1 MESSKEELSN
11 IFTINN
17 FIKIRTDILYKQY
30 LAFKYN
36 SDHIAIRLVKKEL
49 WDSKEYMIAIL
60 ISEYNFLIKQMLMPN
75 GQSSEKNLLKN
86 NSSCDLCVFIYSSFL
101 KGIFT

>member
-36 SDHIAIRLVKKEL
+36 SNHIAVRLVEKKSEIVRIY
-49 WDSKEYMIAIL
+49 DIVVL

-75 GQSSEKNLLKN
+75 GQSLGKKCFKIIVLVTRIYLL
-86 NSSCDLCVFIYSSFL
+86 FF
-101 KGIFT
+101 